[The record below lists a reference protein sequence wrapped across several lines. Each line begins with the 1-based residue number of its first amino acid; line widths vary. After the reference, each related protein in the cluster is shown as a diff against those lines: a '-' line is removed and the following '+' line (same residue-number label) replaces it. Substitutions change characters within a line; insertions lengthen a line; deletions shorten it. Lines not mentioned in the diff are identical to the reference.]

1 MGKRRVINL
10 IKNKLSAEQDEV
22 IESLRE
28 EIKVKD
34 SIIENL
40 KETLFTEREEKE
52 VKVTKRSKKVQNDRL
67 QLNNS

>member
-67 QLNNS
+67 QFNNS

>member
-40 KETLFTEREEKE
+40 KETLSTEREEKE

>member
-34 SIIENL
+34 NIIENL
-40 KETLFTEREEKE
+40 KETLSTEREEKE

-67 QLNNS
+67 QFNNS

>member
-34 SIIENL
+34 NIIENL
-40 KETLFTEREEKE
+40 KETLSTEREEKE